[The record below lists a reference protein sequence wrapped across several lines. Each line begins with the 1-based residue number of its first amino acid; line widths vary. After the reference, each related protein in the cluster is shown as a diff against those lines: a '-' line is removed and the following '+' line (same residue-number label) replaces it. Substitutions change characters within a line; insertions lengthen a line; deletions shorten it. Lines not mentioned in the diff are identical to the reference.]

1 MMAAYKLLGQALHS
15 MAHRASGGKQGN
27 CHQECSSHKAAF
39 HQDYTSDFWF
49 AVEKK
54 YSIKWLSP
62 TPRGLSHKASPHC
75 MTILE

>member
-15 MAHRASGGKQGN
+15 MAQASGGKQGN

-49 AVEKK
+49 AVEKNTP
-54 YSIKWLSP
+54 SSGSHPP
-62 TPRGLSHKASPHC
+62 TGD
-75 MTILE
+75 